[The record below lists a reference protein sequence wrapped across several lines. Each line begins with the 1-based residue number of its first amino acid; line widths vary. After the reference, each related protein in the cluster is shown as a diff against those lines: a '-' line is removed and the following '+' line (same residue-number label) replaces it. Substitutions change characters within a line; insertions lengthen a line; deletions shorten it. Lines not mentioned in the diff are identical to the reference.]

1 MGIKFRLIVM
11 NFLQYAIWGSWL
23 ISLGAYLGRWP
34 RLHRAANR
42 KFLCHDGRCVVV
54 HARSDGY
61 HCRPVDPGAEAARHL
76 PSGER
81 RVPDCRGFANGLWA
95 FIQLYA
101 AERDVL
107 HADHRPVEFGGI
119 QCPRPG
125 KARYR
130 ETFSPDPRVG
140 YRRFHR
146 RDVVR
151 RPDAYR
157 RRADQAD
164 RVAALCF
171 GGAVVPAGRL
181 LVLAARLPRRPH
193 GQGQVVGRYAGAAC
207 VHALQ
212 GEAHGHFAS
221 SSRCCSAPRCR

>member
-1 MGIKFRLIVM
+1 MAHLAGRLP
-11 NFLQYAIWGSWL
+11 W
-23 ISLGAYLGRWP
+23 RWP

-125 KARYR
+125 PARYR
-130 ETFSPDPRVG
+130 ETFPPDPRVG
-140 YRRFHR
+140 YGRLHR

-157 RRADQAD
+157 RR
-164 RVAALCF
+164 RSCSPSTRSRCPAAPST
-171 GGAVVPAGRL
+171 AMSRPGRGSIPWGC
-181 LVLAARLPRRPH
+181 VRSRSSRRSAWP
-193 GQGQVVGRYAGAAC
+193 
-207 VHALQ
+207 
-212 GEAHGHFAS
+212 FS
-221 SSRCCSAPRCR
+221 SFSRCCSAPRCR